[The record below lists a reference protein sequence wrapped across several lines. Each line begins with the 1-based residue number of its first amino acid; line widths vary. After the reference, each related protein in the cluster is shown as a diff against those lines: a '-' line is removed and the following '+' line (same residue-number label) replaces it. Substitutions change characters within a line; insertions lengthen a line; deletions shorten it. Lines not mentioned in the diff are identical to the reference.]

1 MRDSRHGRLVLV
13 LLLAISFALITVDIR
28 GGRNSPI
35 ANVRD
40 WASAVFGPAERGVS
54 AAVDPVG
61 RAVNAVKDA
70 GSHEGDKKRLQDEN
84 AKLRQQVDNIE
95 LDRNRAAELDKLL
108 KVSTAGQYK
117 VKPARVVAIGPAQGF
132 SWTVTIDA
140 GAGDGI
146 KPDMTVI
153 NGDGLVGRVTQ
164 VGPMTS
170 TVLLATDPGFSVGSR
185 LAGSM
190 EIGITTGRGDRPMS
204 LKLLNGQAQVK
215 KGDRLV
221 SFGSQGGKPF
231 VAGVPV
237 GEVAEV
243 RNKPGELTRTVEVRS
258 YVRFSSLDTVG
269 VVVEPP
275 RTDPRDT
282 LLPVTAEPTPPTAP
296 AAPPAPPAAAEPPP
310 ATTEPPA
317 GAQATRPPAAGD
329 RANNAN
335 ASGDGRRKPSSGGA
349 TPPAGRD

>member
-70 GSHEGDKKRLQDEN
+70 GSHEGEKKRLQDEN

-95 LDRNRAAELDKLL
+95 FDRNRAAELDKLL

-117 VKPARVVAIGPAQGF
+117 TKPARVVAIGPAQGF

-164 VGPMTS
+164 VGPMTA
-170 TVLLATDPGFSVGSR
+170 TVLLATDPGFAVGTR

-190 EIGITTGRGDRPMS
+190 EIGITSGRGDKPMN
-204 LKLLNGQAQVK
+204 LKLLNGQAHVK

-221 SFGSQGGKPF
+221 TFGSQGGKPF

-243 RNKPGELTRTVEVRS
+243 RNTPGELTRSVEVKS
-258 YVRFSSLDTVG
+258 YVHFSRLDTVG
-269 VVVEPP
+269 VVIEPP
-275 RTDPRDT
+275 RTDPRDAV
-282 LLPVTAEPTPPTAP
+282 LPPIAQEV
-296 AAPPAPPAAAEPPP
+296 AAPPSAAPPPPPPP
-310 ATTEPPA
+310 ASTEPPK
-317 GAQATRPPAAGD
+317 GASAAKPPAGGT
-329 RANNAN
+329 RSTNAN
-335 ASGDGRRKPSSGGA
+335 AADTAAGDGRRKPPPGGTA
-349 TPPAGRD
+349 PPTGRD

>member
-70 GSHEGDKKRLQDEN
+70 GSHEGEKKRLQDEN

-95 LDRNRAAELDKLL
+95 FDRNRAAELDKLL
-108 KVSTAGQYK
+108 KVSAAGQYRI
-117 VKPARVVAIGPAQGF
+117 KPARVVAIGPAQGF

-190 EIGITTGRGDRPMS
+190 EIGITSGRGSKPMN

-221 SFGSQGGKPF
+221 TFGSQGGKPF
-231 VAGVPV
+231 VPGVPV

-243 RNKPGELTRTVEVRS
+243 RNTPGELTRSVEVKS
-258 YVRFSSLDTVG
+258 YVHFSSLDTVG
-269 VVVEPP
+269 VVIEPP
-275 RTDPRDT
+275 RTDPRDSI
-282 LLPVTAEPTPPTAP
+282 LPPAPTPETPAP
-296 AAPPAPPAAAEPPP
+296 PPVQQAPPAPPAS
-310 ATTEPPA
+310 TEPP
-317 GAQATRPPAAGD
+317 R
-329 RANNAN
+329 
-335 ASGDGRRKPSSGGA
+335 GA
-349 TPPAGRD
+349 TAAKPATAGNRSTNAKPPAGGTTPPTGRD

>member
-70 GSHEGDKKRLQDEN
+70 GSHEGEKKRLQDEN
-84 AKLRQQVDNIE
+84 AKLRQQVDNIQ

-108 KVSTAGQYK
+108 KVSSAGQYK
-117 VKPARVVAIGPAQGF
+117 IKPARVVAIGPAQGF
-132 SWTVTIDA
+132 SWTVTIDT

-164 VGPMTS
+164 VGPMTA
-170 TVLLATDPGFSVGSR
+170 TVLLATDPGFAVGSR

-190 EIGITTGRGDRPMS
+190 EIGITSGRGDKPMN
-204 LKLLNGQAQVK
+204 LKLLNGQADVK

-221 SFGSQGGKPF
+221 TFGSQGGKPF
-231 VAGVPV
+231 VPGVPV

-243 RNKPGELTRTVEVRS
+243 RNTPGQLTRSVEVKS
-258 YVRFSSLDTVG
+258 YVHFSSLDTVG
-269 VVVEPP
+269 VVIEPP
-275 RTDPRDT
+275 RTDPRDSV
-282 LLPVTAEPTPPTAP
+282 LAP
-296 AAPPAPPAAAEPPP
+296 AQAVAAPPSTPAVPPAPP
-310 ATTEPPA
+310 ATTEPPKSA
-317 GAQATRPPAAGD
+317 STGKPPAGD
-329 RANNAN
+329 TRSTNAN
-335 ASGDGRRKPSSGGA
+335 AADGRRKPPPGGTA
-349 TPPAGRD
+349 PPTGRD